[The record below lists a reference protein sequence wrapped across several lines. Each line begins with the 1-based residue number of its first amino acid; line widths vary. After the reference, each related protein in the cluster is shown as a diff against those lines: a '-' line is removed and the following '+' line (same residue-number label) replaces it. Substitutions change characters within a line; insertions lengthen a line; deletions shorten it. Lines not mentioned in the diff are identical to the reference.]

1 MSDSSHTHSLVS
13 NFHTHSIGSSGHTRK
28 LDSPIPLFR
37 SQGRGSKERRSL
49 LEPITLEAR
58 ADGGPDTI
66 KGHSA
71 VFNSMSEDLGF
82 FKEIIRPGAFANS
95 FARSDTFALKNH
107 DENLILG
114 RTANKTLLLHEDQR
128 GLFMEAMPPDTQ
140 AARDAVIEIRSGLL
154 TGQSFTFTVMNDSWR
169 TEGGIEVR
177 EIIEIDQLY
186 DVGPVAYPAYRAT
199 DINARALMADTG
211 VDFEGLSAAFVK
223 RFRGL
228 DLTAADRDIIRRA
241 LAVFAEVDPI
251 SQAGEKVTKM
261 ETPVAQASGL
271 ELRQQYLWLLA
282 NS

>member
-1 MSDSSHTHSLVS
+1 MSDSSHTHGLST
-13 NFHTHSIGSSGHTRK
+13 NPHTHSIRTSGHAYN
-28 LDSPIPLFR
+28 LGSLIPSFR

-128 GLFMEAMPPDTQ
+128 GLFMEAM
-140 AARDAVIEIRSGLL
+140 ARYTGGTRCSHRNSIRPSHRPVIHLH
-154 TGQSFTFTVMNDSWR
+154 
-169 TEGGIEVR
+169 
-177 EIIEIDQLY
+177 
-186 DVGPVAYPAYRAT
+186 
-199 DINARALMADTG
+199 
-211 VDFEGLSAAFVK
+211 
-223 RFRGL
+223 
-228 DLTAADRDIIRRA
+228 
-241 LAVFAEVDPI
+241 
-251 SQAGEKVTKM
+251 
-261 ETPVAQASGL
+261 
-271 ELRQQYLWLLA
+271 
-282 NS
+282 